1 MRVWIVRFALFA
13 ALSPGCATTGSV
25 RYVYQD
31 GTFGVIGM
39 PENTDRWPTYFHR
52 KAEKMM
58 ATHFPD
64 GYEIVRAE
72 EVTEGSRTLKI
83 DRSNTAEISPEVPAE
98 ILKIAKFGRTASR
111 SQADV
116 LKIKECRMIYRRADH
131 PRPERFA
138 SDIECSPTRYIDPND
153 AERKKP
159 ETPAQAVAKVEKPK
173 SDAVVAKSDAVTKK
187 ASAVAANADA
197 PGSSASPTH

>member
-1 MRVWIVRFALFA
+1 MRASVVHIALFA
-13 ALSPGCATTGSV
+13 ALSSGCATTQSV

-31 GTFGVIGM
+31 KDFGVIGM
-39 PENTDRWPTYFHR
+39 PENTNRWPTYFHR

-58 ATHFPD
+58 AEHFPE

-83 DRSNTAEISPEVPAE
+83 DRSKTAEISPEVPAE

-116 LKIKECRMIYRRADH
+116 VKIKECRMIYRRAAH
-131 PRPERFA
+131 GGEKHFS
-138 SDIECSPTRYIDPND
+138 SDIECTPTRYIDPNEV
-153 AERKKP
+153 ERKKP
-159 ETPAQAVAKVEKPK
+159 ETLHHDAAIAKADKTK
-173 SDAVVAKSDAVTKK
+173 ADAVTQKT
-187 ASAVAANADA
+187 NA
-197 PGSSASPTH
+197 PGPPVRTSCSGPSL